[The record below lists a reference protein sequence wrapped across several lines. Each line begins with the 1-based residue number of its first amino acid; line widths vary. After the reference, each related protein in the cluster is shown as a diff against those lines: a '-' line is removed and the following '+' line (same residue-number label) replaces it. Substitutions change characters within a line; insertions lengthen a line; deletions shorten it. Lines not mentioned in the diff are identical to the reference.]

1 MDAIIAKILEIDHNA
16 RDIIRDAETKQS
28 DSDDI
33 IASEKDRL
41 KKQIVEESA
50 HRTDSVRQN
59 LISKAQQEARL
70 HEEHSAEKIAQMET
84 RAEEYTDQ
92 WVDTLYK
99 RITEGY

>member
-16 RDIIRDAETKQS
+16 KDIIRDAETKKS

-41 KKQIVEESA
+41 KKQIVEENA
-50 HRTDSVRQN
+50 HRTASVKQSM
-59 LISKAQQEARL
+59 ISKAQQEARL
-70 HEEHSAEKIAQMET
+70 HEEYSAEKIAQMEA
-84 RAEEYTDQ
+84 RAAEYTDQ
-92 WVDTLYK
+92 WVNTLYK

>member
-16 RDIIRDAETKQS
+16 RDIIRDAETKNS

-41 KKQIVEESA
+41 KKQIVEENA
-50 HRTDSVRQN
+50 HRTASVRQN
-59 LISKAQQEARL
+59 MISKAQQEARL
-70 HEEHSAEKIAQMET
+70 HEEHSAEKIAQMEA
-84 RAEEYTDQ
+84 RAAEYTDQ